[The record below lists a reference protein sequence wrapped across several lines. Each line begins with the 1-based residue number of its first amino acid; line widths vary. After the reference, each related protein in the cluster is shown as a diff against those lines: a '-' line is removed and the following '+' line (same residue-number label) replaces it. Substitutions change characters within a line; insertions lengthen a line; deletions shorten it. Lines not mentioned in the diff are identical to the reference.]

1 MRPAANGRLLQ
12 TVRATD
18 PRNSLS
24 RQGRQSSK
32 QAKATADREAVCT
45 AMPGFEDA
53 LAAGG
58 VAAGHVDAIAHATRH
73 LDDELLAEF
82 AAAQDDLLTDAG
94 RMSVDG
100 FERHCRDL
108 ARQLTA
114 CRTTESDADELDRQ
128 RAESRIERW
137 VDQPTGMCH
146 THIVMDPV
154 SDREFW
160 SAVQQHRSRL
170 RRRPQNR
177 NISWHRLTVDALV
190 AAVEPGDAQ
199 GRRHTRISIHVDLAT
214 ITSGLRARSICE
226 TDNGTPLP
234 VSTVRRLACEAQLV
248 PVVLNGEGV
257 ALDLGRSRRFA
268 STDQRIAIE
277 SMHRT
282 CVHPDCQVGIDDCRI
297 HHTREW
303 AADLGATDLEDLA
316 PVCET
321 HHHLV
326 HEGGWGLTVTT
337 DRVATWTMPD
347 GTTYWSGP
355 TNDRATIA
363 A

>member
-1 MRPAANGRLLQ
+1 MA
-12 TVRATD
+12 
-18 PRNSLS
+18 S
-24 RQGRQSSK
+24 
-32 QAKATADREAVCT
+32 
-45 AMPGFEDA
+45 
-53 LAAGG
+53 
-58 VAAGHVDAIAHATRH
+58 AAGHVDAIAHATRH

-199 GRRHTRISIHVDLAT
+199 GRRHARISIHVDLAT

-257 ALDLGRSRRFA
+257 ALDLGRSRRLA

-282 CVHPDCQVGIDDCRI
+282 CVHPDCQVGSDDCRI